1 MCTRKQPGAS
11 GIRTPLISIR
21 FQCTTRSPRSP
32 FKDFLSYGAVF
43 VAFSGKAFPTD
54 LTTIRFLSSMIYLM
68 FVMACYRSDRNIS
81 LY

>member
-43 VAFSGKAFPTD
+43 VAFSGKEFPTD
-54 LTTIRFLSSMIYLM
+54 LTTIRFL
-68 FVMACYRSDRNIS
+68 CYEHTEMRQDIVLSFA
-81 LY
+81 LL